1 MPVVA
6 VVAAA
11 ASYSAA
17 ATVFAGAAA
26 WSATA
31 IAAGAVMVGSA
42 MTIAG
47 TLTGNKKLTKYGAIL
62 GVGGGLGLGAIS
74 AFGGG
79 LDTSAA
85 SAAGGVAENTAQQG
99 FRAGEIAD
107 MNNGAGAIADTI
119 GLEAAISPGSVAPA
133 LDLNPAQTA
142 ATSSGLADKGLIDQ
156 ALSLNTPQAT
166 PPQEGLLQ
174 SIRNRDDLMRFEKQT
189 PGMIPTGAGSA
200 AATPGLWDKFMS
212 LPPDVRKMGFEAF
225 QAFASNLVPKPPTE
239 YEAAVTERERQRTAD
254 DKRRALAAGGYA
266 TGPTGLINSMY
277 YNRSSAS

>member
-6 VVAAA
+6 IVAAA

-47 TLTGNKKLTKYGAIL
+47 TITGNKKLTKYGGIIGIA
-62 GVGGGLGLGAIS
+62 GGLGMGAIS

-85 SAAGGVAENTAQQG
+85 AASNSTIGGQEAMSMDASIGAPPPTEGLAGAEAMSMD
-99 FRAGEIAD
+99 AGIAD
-107 MNNGAGAIADTI
+107 KMAGI
-119 GLEAAISPGSVAPA
+119 GQSPSVAPGV
-133 LDLNPAQTA
+133 N
-142 ATSSGLADKGLIDQ
+142 ATSSMDQAIKESQQGLMAPREPSGLIDSLKKPSTTLDQ
-156 ALSLNTPQAT
+156 AKQAVT
-166 PPQEGLLQ
+166 QAASAPEG
-174 SIRNRDDLMRFEKQT
+174 SM
-189 PGMIPTGAGSA
+189 
-200 AATPGLWDKFMS
+200 WDKFQAFTKAYPEMS
-212 LPPDVRKMGFEAF
+212 KMGFEAF
-225 QAFASNLVPKPPTE
+225 QQFAANLVQKPPTE
-239 YEAAVTERERQRTAD
+239 QEAAYTALMNQRTAD

-266 TGPTGLINSMY
+266 TGPNGLVNSMY
-277 YNRSSAS
+277 YNRSSNA

>member
-85 SAAGGVAENTAQQG
+85 ATAGDVAGNTAQQG
-99 FRAGEIAD
+99 FRAGEIAAQ
-107 MNNGAGAIADTI
+107 NNGAGAIADTM
-119 GLEAAISPGSVAPA
+119 GLEAATSPGNITDAIRPT
-133 LDLNPAQTA
+133 LDANPAQSA
-142 ATSSGLADKGLIDQ
+142 ATSSGLADKGGLIGEYSKEALTTGPSQ
-156 ALSLNTPQAT
+156 AAKPGLMQSLMENRAT
-166 PPQEGLLQ
+166 STVAPSGAE
-174 SIRNRDDLMRFEKQT
+174 
-189 PGMIPTGAGSA
+189 PGM
-200 AATPGLWDKFMS
+200 WQKFQSFVKQNPEMA
-212 LPPDVRKMGFEAF
+212 KMGFEAF
-225 QAFASNLVPKPPTE
+225 QQFAANLVPKPPTE
-239 YEAAVTERERQRTAD
+239 QEAAYTALMQQRTAD

>member
-47 TLTGNKKLTKYGAIL
+47 TITGNKKLTKYGAIL

-79 LDTSAA
+79 LNTSAA
-85 SAAGGVAENTAQQG
+85 TAAGDVAGNTAQEG
-99 FRAGEIAD
+99 FRAAEIAAQ
-107 MNNGAGAIADTI
+107 NNGAGAIADTM
-119 GLEAAISPGSVAPA
+119 GLEAATSPGNIADAITPA
-133 LDLNPAQTA
+133 LDLNPAQSA
-142 ATSSGLADKGLIDQ
+142 ATSSGLADKGGLIGEYSKEALTTGPAQ
-156 ALSLNTPQAT
+156 AAKPGLMQSLMENRAAT
-166 PPQEGLLQ
+166 SAVPPPGAE
-174 SIRNRDDLMRFEKQT
+174 
-189 PGMIPTGAGSA
+189 PGM
-200 AATPGLWDKFMS
+200 WQKFQSFVKQNPEMA
-212 LPPDVRKMGFEAF
+212 KMGFEAF
-225 QAFASNLVPKPPTE
+225 QQFAANLVPKPPTE
-239 YEAAVTERERQRTAD
+239 YEAAATAQMQQRTAD

-266 TGPTGLINSMY
+266 TGPGGLINSMY